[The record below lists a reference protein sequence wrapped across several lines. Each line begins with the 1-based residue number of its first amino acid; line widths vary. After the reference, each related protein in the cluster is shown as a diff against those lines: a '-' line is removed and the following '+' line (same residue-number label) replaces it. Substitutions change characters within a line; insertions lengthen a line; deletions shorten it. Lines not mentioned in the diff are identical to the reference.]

1 MCGGGYAPPVTDA
14 SCEVGY
20 APNQGIPR
28 KYPLCLGRSQTFRT
42 SDGKAAAA
50 PTWADRQYESQNMS
64 KHLKWT
70 DRSFQ
75 FTFPVEVYPE
85 MIERLRGTPAR
96 LEDRLQSIAPE
107 ILTKRDGE
115 RWSIQENAGHLLDL
129 EPLVKQRLDEYL
141 AGATALHAADMTN
154 RKTYEADH
162 NSRSMTAIL
171 TDFRAQRIQLA
182 NRLDNLALETFAAV
196 AHHPRLNVP
205 MRLVDMIFFQAEHD
219 DFHLARI
226 SELIRLFVD

>member
-1 MCGGGYAPPVTDA
+1 
-14 SCEVGY
+14 
-20 APNQGIPR
+20 
-28 KYPLCLGRSQTFRT
+28 
-42 SDGKAAAA
+42 
-50 PTWADRQYESQNMS
+50 MS

-70 DRSFQ
+70 DRTFQ

-85 MIERLRGTPAR
+85 MIERVRGTPAR
-96 LEDRLQSIAPE
+96 LEDRVKSIAPE

-129 EPLVKQRLDEYL
+129 ESLVSGRLDEYL
-141 AGATALHAADMTN
+141 AGAKVLHAADMSN
-154 RKTYEADH
+154 RKTYAADH
-162 NSRSMTAIL
+162 NQVSMQSIL
-171 TDFRAQRIQLA
+171 TDFRAQRTQLT
-182 NRLDNLALETFAAV
+182 NRLDSLDSQTFAVV

-226 SELIRLFVD
+226 SELIKLFGPTIVSSF